1 MQYARGVKGT
11 MIGFVYEDP
20 EHFARVAHI
29 RRQADRDAAEVR
41 LLAHQHRTAQAVGFS
56 RGARAI
62 VGALADGADLFERIA
77 LVVPPAKLRVTQSYE
92 IWLASLSAT
101 SRREI
106 DAEILVVGEAGDR
119 GHPADEAEAWAK
131 QLGARLELLPSKT
144 VATDP
149 ARIASLLAE
158 FFNSR

>member
-1 MQYARGVKGT
+1 

-20 EHFARVAHI
+20 DRFARVAHL

-41 LLAHQHRTAQAVGFS
+41 LLARQHRTAQAIGFS

-62 VGALADGADLFERIA
+62 VGALANDANLFERIA
-77 LVVPPAKLRVTQSYE
+77 LVIPPGRLRVAQNYE
-92 IWLASLSAT
+92 TWLASLSAT

-106 DAEILVVGEAGDR
+106 GAEILVVGELGGR
-119 GHPADEAEAWAK
+119 SHPAAEAEAWAK

-149 ARIASLLAE
+149 ARIANLLAE
-158 FFNSR
+158 FFNSQ